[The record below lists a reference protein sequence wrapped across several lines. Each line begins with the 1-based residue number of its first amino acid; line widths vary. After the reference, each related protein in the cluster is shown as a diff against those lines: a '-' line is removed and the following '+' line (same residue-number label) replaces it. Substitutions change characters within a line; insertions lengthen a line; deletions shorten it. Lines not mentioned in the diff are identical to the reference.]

1 MKKYFRIFLL
11 AAFAIGVVM
20 GFVYLYQKSNKA
32 DDVFETQTPT
42 KDNIVKK
49 TVATGNVVP
58 RKEIE
63 IKPQVSGII
72 DKLFVE
78 AGDIVKSGDLI
89 ARVRIIPDMSTLNS
103 AESRVNIA
111 KIALDDSKLVYERQK
126 KVYEQGVISEQD
138 FQDFSTT
145 YKRAQE
151 ELAAAESNLQIVKE
165 GAAKRMGGETN
176 TLIRSTINGMILDVP
191 VEEGTRVTESNTF
204 NDGTTVA
211 SVAYMGEMIFK
222 GTVDESEV
230 GRMKTGMK
238 LELTIGAI
246 QEHKFTATLEHIAP
260 KGTEDNG
267 AIKFQIKALVDLDPD
282 HFIRASY
289 SANADIVLDKRDS
302 VMVIPESLITF
313 EDNGDKAF
321 VEVET
326 STPQKFEQR
335 NVKLG
340 LSDGINV
347 EILEGLT
354 MTDKIKV
361 KKD

>member
-111 KIALDDSKLVYERQK
+111 KIALDDSKLEI
-126 KVYEQGVISEQD
+126 G
-138 FQDFSTT
+138 
-145 YKRAQE
+145 RAH
-151 ELAAAESNLQIVKE
+151 V
-165 GAAKRMGGETN
+165 
-176 TLIRSTINGMILDVP
+176 
-191 VEEGTRVTESNTF
+191 
-204 NDGTTVA
+204 
-211 SVAYMGEMIFK
+211 
-222 GTVDESEV
+222 
-230 GRMKTGMK
+230 
-238 LELTIGAI
+238 
-246 QEHKFTATLEHIAP
+246 
-260 KGTEDNG
+260 
-267 AIKFQIKALVDLDPD
+267 
-282 HFIRASY
+282 
-289 SANADIVLDKRDS
+289 
-302 VMVIPESLITF
+302 
-313 EDNGDKAF
+313 
-321 VEVET
+321 
-326 STPQKFEQR
+326 
-335 NVKLG
+335 
-340 LSDGINV
+340 
-347 EILEGLT
+347 
-354 MTDKIKV
+354 
-361 KKD
+361 